1 MIEDRFCP
9 EQGKKERTMRRTIRT
24 RAVAV
29 VVALCTGLAIL
40 AIARG
45 AEADFTIHLR
55 DRKKFVVHRY
65 QESGDQI
72 RYSRFG
78 GKVSIP
84 KNRVAV
90 IENRETGEKRILNPF
105 YTVQELEALRKGQEG
120 ILRRRQRRQ

>member
-9 EQGKKERTMRRTIRT
+9 EQEEKERTMRRTIRT

-55 DRKKFVVHRY
+55 NHKKFVVYRY

-72 RYSRFG
+72 RYSRFDWMWWLAAE
-78 GKVSIP
+78 
-84 KNRVAV
+84 RA
-90 IENRETGEKRILNPF
+90 
-105 YTVQELEALRKGQEG
+105 
-120 ILRRRQRRQ
+120 RRARSGS